1 LRAIQR
7 QHGYLPAE
15 TLRALAE
22 RLETPLYRVQGVAS
36 SFPHFRLSPPPP
48 VEVRVCADMS
58 CHLRSGD
65 RLRRAL
71 EANIARTAQQGVVVK
86 PVSCLGRCDRAPAA
100 AINDTIVDDLSTASL
115 VGHVDALLG
124 GGSVPPQEAAPPA
137 GRLLLDP
144 YDGERP
150 YQAVRDLIASRDTDG
165 LLAAVKASGLRGL
178 GGAGFPTGT
187 KWEHVRRAHGDV
199 KYAVCNGDESEPGT
213 IKDRFIMDH
222 APHLVIEGMILAAM
236 VVGARTG
243 IIYIR
248 HEYERQI
255 ESVQHELERCAEQ
268 GLIGPDVLGS
278 GIAFDLSVFV
288 SPGGYICGEETALYE
303 AIQGNRAEPR
313 NKPPHSATSGLWN
326 RPTLMNNVETY
337 AMVPLIA
344 RRGAEWF
351 RAQGRGDS
359 PGVKFVGVSGH
370 VTSPGVYEV
379 AMGTPVGELLERA
392 GGVLGGRALK
402 AFAPSGPS
410 SGYLPASLVDTPL
423 DFPHMAAVGSML
435 GSGALV
441 ICAEGTCM
449 LDMALNAVRFYRNES
464 CGKCVPCRV
473 GTVKLTE
480 ILMGIAAGRGRREDL
495 DLIADLS
502 HAMAETSIC
511 GLGQIAPAP
520 ITSVIKHFHDEIEAH
535 IVDRQCP
542 ADVCSMAE

>member
-1 LRAIQR
+1 M
-7 QHGYLPAE
+7 
-15 TLRALAE
+15 RALAE
-22 RLETPLYRVQGVAS
+22 RLETPLYKLQGVAS
-36 SFPHFRLSPPPP
+36 SFPHFRLTPPPA
-48 VEVRVCADMS
+48 VEVLVCADMS
-58 CHLRSGD
+58 CHLRGGD
-65 RLRRAL
+65 RLKRSL
-71 EANIARTAQQGVVVK
+71 EANLARGSQTGIVVK

-100 AINDTIVDDLSTASL
+100 AVNGTILDDLSTSSL
-115 VGHVDALLG
+115 IAHVDTAVD
-124 GGSVPPQEAAPPA
+124 GGSLPPQEAVPSA
-137 GRLLLDP
+137 GKLVLDP
-144 YDGERP
+144 YDGERS
-150 YQAVRDLIASRDTDG
+150 YQAVRDLVAGRDNDG

-187 KWEHVRRAHGDV
+187 KWEHVRRARGDV

-222 APHLVIEGMILAAM
+222 APHLIIEGMILAGI
-236 VVGARTG
+236 VVGARSG

-255 ESVQHELERCAEQ
+255 ESIRHELERCAEK
-268 GLIGPDVLGS
+268 GLIGHDVLGS

-313 NKPPHSATSGLWN
+313 NKPPHSAQVGLWN

-337 AMVPLIA
+337 SMIPLIA

-351 RAQGRGDS
+351 KAQGRGGS

-370 VTSPGVYEV
+370 VTSPGVYEIPMGMPV
-379 AMGTPVGELLERA
+379 AELLERA
-392 GGVLGGRALK
+392 GGVLGGRILK

-410 SGYLPASLVDTPL
+410 SGYLPASMVDTPL

-464 CGKCVPCRV
+464 CGKCVPCRL
-473 GTVKLTE
+473 GTIQLTE
-480 ILMGIAAGRGRREDL
+480 ILEGIAAGRGKREDL
-495 DLIADLS
+495 DLIAELS

-520 ITSVIKHFHDEIEAH
+520 IRSVIQHFPDEIEAH
-535 IVDRQCP
+535 VLERQCP
-542 ADVCSMAE
+542 SDVCSMAE